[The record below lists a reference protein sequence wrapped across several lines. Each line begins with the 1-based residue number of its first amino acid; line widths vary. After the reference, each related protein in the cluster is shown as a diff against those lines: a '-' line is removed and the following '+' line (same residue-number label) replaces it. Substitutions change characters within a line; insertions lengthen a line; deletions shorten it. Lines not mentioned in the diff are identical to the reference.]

1 MGLSAGIKTQL
12 SQIIGQP
19 RAIPIFIEVNGNG
32 NNATYTIVKFVGV
45 RVLAVKLIG
54 PLSKKHVIVQ
64 PCPFGDSTVIRGE
77 VITSPDMIYAAP
89 NMVQ

>member
-1 MGLSAGIKTQL
+1 MICFVAALRMPACPFALALPLALSSPPPT
-12 SQIIGQP
+12 
-19 RAIPIFIEVNGNG
+19 E
-32 NNATYTIVKFVGV
+32 FVGV
-45 RVLAVKLIG
+45 RVLAVKLTG
-54 PLSKKHVIVQ
+54 PMSKKHVIVQ